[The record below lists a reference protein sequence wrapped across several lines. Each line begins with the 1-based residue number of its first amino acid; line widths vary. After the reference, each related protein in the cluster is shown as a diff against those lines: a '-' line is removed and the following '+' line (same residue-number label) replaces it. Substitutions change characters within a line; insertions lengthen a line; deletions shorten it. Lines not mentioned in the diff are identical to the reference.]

1 LDHENR
7 LIGIITIDDII
18 DVIEEEGTEDFYRM
32 AAMEATEDDYLS
44 TGVFTL
50 AKKRILWLM
59 VLMVSATITGNII
72 GHFQAVLHSALSLT
86 VFIPMLMGTGGN
98 AGAQSSTLIIRGMAV
113 GELRRRDALRVLF
126 KELRVSLVVGAA
138 LGIVNYARIILFAGE
153 SATVALTVSIT
164 VFLTIVLAKLT
175 GSILPIVA
183 KSIGLDPALIAAPL
197 LTTIIDALALLVYF
211 NIALMILGPSLMSG

>member
-1 LDHENR
+1 
-7 LIGIITIDDII
+7 
-18 DVIEEEGTEDFYRM
+18 
-32 AAMEATEDDYLS
+32 
-44 TGVFTL
+44 
-50 AKKRILWLM
+50 
-59 VLMVSATITGNII
+59 
-72 GHFQAVLHSALSLT
+72 
-86 VFIPMLMGTGGN
+86 MLMGTGGN

-113 GELRRRDALRVLF
+113 GELKRGDALKVLF

-138 LGIVNYARIILFAGE
+138 LGIVNYARIILFEGE

-197 LTTIIDALALLVYF
+197 LTTIIDAMALLVYF
-211 NIALMILGPSLMSG
+211 NIALMILGPSLGAG

>member
-1 LDHENR
+1 
-7 LIGIITIDDII
+7 
-18 DVIEEEGTEDFYRM
+18 M
-32 AAMEATEDDYLS
+32 
-44 TGVFTL
+44 
-50 AKKRILWLM
+50 
-59 VLMVSATITGNII
+59 
-72 GHFQAVLHSALSLT
+72 
-86 VFIPMLMGTGGN
+86 
-98 AGAQSSTLIIRGMAV
+98 
-113 GELRRRDALRVLF
+113 LF